1 MGRGRTDDARCG
13 HGTAPAPDN
22 DLKVEER
29 EREKESIAAES
40 TEKRRK

>member
-29 EREKESIAAES
+29 EKESIAAES
-40 TEKRRK
+40 TAREKGRK